1 MIRIP
6 LSRRALLASPALAT
20 PALPPA
26 WAQPR
31 SVRVVVPFPPGG
43 GIDIAGRIYSEA
55 LAPIL
60 GENWLVENRSGA
72 NGSIGAAMVAR
83 AEADGRTLLC
93 NSDSHLLARGV
104 MRQVPYD
111 PIGDFTPIARLALS
125 PLVLVGAPNLAAT
138 DLGALLAEIRANPD
152 RHAFANTSLGTSGH
166 LATEVFRLE
175 AGVPVLIVSYRGT
188 GPALADVVG
197 GQTSLMMAPLVS
209 ALPLIQAGRLRAYC
223 VTGPGRA
230 GVAPGIPNAAEAGM
244 AALAPIAPW
253 FALWGPKGLPAQQ
266 VERIH
271 AGVQQAAATAEVRR
285 KLADLGGDAITGE
298 SPAAF
303 AALIQEA
310 TARGLSI
317 LSRAGVQPE

>member
-1 MIRIP
+1 M
-6 LSRRALLASPALAT
+6 
-20 PALPPA
+20 
-26 WAQPR
+26 
-31 SVRVVVPFPPGG
+31 VVPFPPGG

-60 GENWLVENRSGA
+60 NEAWLVENRSGA
-72 NGSIGAAMVAR
+72 NGSVGAAQVAR

-111 PIGDFTPIARLALS
+111 PIGDFTPVARLALS
-125 PLVLVGAPNLAAT
+125 PLVLVGAPGLAAT
-138 DLGALLAEIRANPD
+138 DLPALLADLRANPD

-230 GVAPGIPNAAEAGM
+230 GVAPQIPNAAEAGM
-244 AALAPIAPW
+244 PALAPIAPW
-253 FALWGPKGLPAQQ
+253 FALWGPRGLPSAQ

-271 AGVQQAAATAEVRR
+271 AAVQQAAATAEVRR

-310 TARGLSI
+310 TARGMSI
-317 LSRAGVQPE
+317 LARAGVQPE